1 MVRFDDSLQVLV
13 RKVAELLGRDLLST
27 GTVLRDATGR
37 LSFFCSAELDE
48 TMHSNLTE
56 ALRIE
61 LGPYA
66 GKDRVV
72 VSSSEYGAS
81 RVLQDNKAIKIKVGD
96 FLIRLIDR
104 RIVGADWLRAPVRLA
119 PPPPRFV
126 FSSIKGG
133 VGRSTA
139 LAVAASALSRQGLR
153 VLAIDLDIEAPG
165 LGPILLNNDT
175 LPEFG
180 LIDALVENG
189 ISSLDRQFLAD
200 LIGPSDLSNGRGRID
215 VIPVLGKRSL
225 NNPGDVLSK
234 IARAYMEDIREDGSV
249 ATILDQISELIDY
262 FSDSRQYDAI
272 LVDARAGLHET
283 TASAILGMGAEVL
296 LFGLDE
302 PQTFQGFKILLSHM
316 ARFGDEGAVP
326 EWLSRFTIV
335 QGKAPSELES
345 RQRFADQCRSLFAD
359 LGLVEKPDICNPESF
374 SQEIGFGD
382 IEWNDEASDED
393 ILPKEDYQYLEP
405 LAILDDPKFKGFNPQ
420 AHTDLLESGV
430 YVAAYEQLLAKIR
443 ATIPDSLEGINP

>member
-1 MVRFDDSLQVLV
+1 MVRFDDSLQLLV
-13 RKVAELLGRDLLST
+13 ETVAEFLGPDLLSS
-27 GTVLRDATGR
+27 GMVLRDSTGR
-37 LSFFCSAELDE
+37 LSFFCSAELDN
-48 TMHSNLTE
+48 TKHSNLTE
-56 ALRIE
+56 KLKRE

-66 GKDRVV
+66 SKDRVV
-72 VSSSEYGAS
+72 VCPSEYGAS
-81 RVLQDNKAIKIKVGD
+81 RVLQDNKALKIKAGNTFV
-96 FLIRLIDR
+96 RLIDR
-104 RIVGADWLRAPVRLA
+104 RIIGSDWLRAPVKQA

-139 LAVAASALSRQGLR
+139 LTVVASALSRQGFR

-165 LGPILLNNDT
+165 LGPILLHDDT

-200 LIGPSDLSNGRGRID
+200 LIAPSDLSKGRGRID

-225 NNPGDVLSK
+225 SNPGDVLSK
-234 IARAYMEDIREDGSV
+234 IARAYMEDIRDDGKV
-249 ATILDQISELIDY
+249 ETILDQISGLIDY
-262 FSDSRQYDAI
+262 FADPRQYDAI

-283 TASAILGMGAEVL
+283 TASAILGMGAEVF

-316 ARFGDEGAVP
+316 ARFDEGGSTP

-335 QGKAPSELES
+335 QGKAPSNQKS
-345 RQRFADQCRSLFAD
+345 RQGFADQCRRLFSD
-359 LGLVEKPDICNPESF
+359 LGLTENSGVNNSESL
-374 SQEIGFGD
+374 SQEIGFVD
-382 IEWNDEASDED
+382 IEWNDDASDED
-393 ILPKEDYQYLEP
+393 VLPKESHQYLEP
-405 LAILDDPKFKGFNPQ
+405 LAILDDQKFKGFNPQ
-420 AHTDLLESGV
+420 EHADLLESGV
-430 YVAAYEQLLAKIR
+430 YIAAYEQLLEKVLA
-443 ATIPDSLEGINP
+443 AIPASSEGIS

>member
-1 MVRFDDSLQVLV
+1 MVRFDDSLRVLI
-13 RKVAELLGRDLLST
+13 REAGQHLGRDILST

-37 LSFFCSAELDE
+37 LSFFCSQELDE
-48 TMHSNLTE
+48 DIHSNLTE
-56 ALRIE
+56 SLKRV

-66 GKDRVV
+66 AKDRVV
-72 VSSSEYGAS
+72 VAPSEYGAS
-81 RVLQDNKAIKIKVGD
+81 RVLQDNKALQIKIDDLLV
-96 FLIRLIDR
+96 RLVDR
-104 RIVGADWLRAPVRLA
+104 RIVGADWLRAPARQA

-139 LAVAASALSRQGLR
+139 LAVVASALSRQGLR

-165 LGPILLNNDT
+165 LGPILLNEQT
-175 LPEFG
+175 LPKFG

-200 LIGPSDLSNGRGRID
+200 LIGPSSLSDGRGRID
-215 VIPVLGKRSL
+215 VIPVLGKSSL
-225 NNPGDVLSK
+225 DNPGDVLSK
-234 IARAYMEDIREDGSV
+234 IARAYTEDIRADGSV
-249 ATILDQISELIDY
+249 ATILDQICELIDS
-262 FSDSRQYDAI
+262 FSDPTRYDAI

-283 TASAILGMGAEVL
+283 TASAILGMGAEVF

-316 ARFGDEGAVP
+316 ARFSDERPIP

-335 QGKAPSELES
+335 QGKAPSELDD
-345 RQRFADQCRSLFAD
+345 RQNFADQCRHLFAD
-359 LGLVEKPDICNPESF
+359 LGLIEDSGASNSDTF
-374 SQEIGFGD
+374 SQEVGFGD
-382 IEWNDEASDED
+382 IEWNDEAPDEE
-393 ILPKEDYQYLEP
+393 ILPKEGYQHLEP

-420 AHTDLLESGV
+420 KHSDLLESGV
-430 YVAAYEQLLAKIR
+430 YLAAYEQLLAKIR
-443 ATIPDSLEGINP
+443 ATIPDSFEGIR